1 MRRIVLIVVL
11 IGCSF
16 VRTAEAQIPVTD
28 VANLIQAIL
37 IGARTQAQLETLR
50 AQYQTILRMGQ
61 GLGSMEGYRIP
72 TIAATRHDPFRFEFG
87 RSWLQ
92 GLNSGDPTGAGYLQ
106 TARRLERPGNALDDL
121 PSEARRAIEHA
132 YATIEMTDSVSS
144 LAGHQVG
151 ALRSYSG
158 QLQRGVDALQDD
170 VLSGLERYHELT
182 AILDKVAAG
191 ELLGRR
197 QDMAANQ
204 LLSHA
209 LEALLVRGKR
219 QRDSEVA
226 NMNMRLGAL
235 RDGRAASASLVAG
248 AGEDL
253 RTWRQP

>member
-1 MRRIVLIVVL
+1 MPRILFRPSLSAYGRRHTWRRFGRSTRRSCAWGKDWDRRRG
-11 IGCSF
+11 IGSPLS
-16 VRTAEAQIPVTD
+16 R
-28 VANLIQAIL
+28 
-37 IGARTQAQLETLR
+37 
-50 AQYQTILRMGQ
+50 
-61 GLGSMEGYRIP
+61 
-72 TIAATRHDPFRFEFG
+72 

-106 TARRLERPGNALDDL
+106 TARRLERPGNALDEL
-121 PSEARRAIEHA
+121 PSEARRAIEQA
-132 YATIEMTDSVSS
+132 YATIEITDSVSS

-170 VLSGLERYHELT
+170 VLNGLERYHELT

-219 QRDSEVA
+219 LRDSDVA
-226 NMNMRLGAL
+226 NMNIRLGEL

-253 RTWRQP
+253 RSWRQP